1 MDTTHSQR
9 LSRISTLLLAAV
21 GVAFAWVVL
30 TLLLGWSSTTAHADD
45 DSSLLGAVGST
56 LESSTTAVTDTAGDL
71 LGGVADTATEVV
83 APIAAPVAAVVEPVA
98 PVVEVVQ
105 EVAAPVVTAVA
116 DTAGSGIVS
125 AVTDTAVDLV
135 AAVPVVGD
143 VATSLGADDAL
154 TSVGTAADGVLQ
166 ATTGAVATT
175 VASPP
180 SLIPSSPTPVVP
192 IVDDV
197 EGAVSGILPTTPT
210 DAAPGAASMLSLAA
224 ALAGTTTGMSSVVF
238 APVPAATATSAVN
251 GVSLLGA
258 VTGGL
263 LSLLGA
269 VLQADSVLSGPGGAG
284 PGAWVLVALGFVV
297 AYRAWVRRTGIE
309 NDTAP
314 LAPAFATDVSPD

>member
-143 VATSLGADDAL
+143 VAISLGADDAL

-175 VASPP
+175 VTSPP

-197 EGAVSGILPTTPT
+197 EGAVSGIIPTTPT
-210 DAAPGAASMLSLAA
+210 DAAPGAAPTLSLAA